1 MFVEPSNETFGI
13 YLENWLEDKKTQVR
27 PSTWKSYRWLV
38 RRILPYLGHVP
49 ITNLKPQQ
57 L

>member
-38 RRILPYLGHVP
+38 RRILPHLGHVP